1 MKAMFKL
8 LAART
13 ACAVAILAGGT
24 LAPGAAQ
31 AQTHGGT
38 LVAVIQPEPP
48 LLMSGIN
55 QQGPTLYVA
64 GKIYEGLLTY
74 SADLQPRPGLAKSWT
89 ISDDG
94 LVYTFK
100 LQEGVKWHDGKPFSA
115 EDVVFTVDEFL
126 RETQPRI
133 RTLISKYIDT
143 VTAIDEST
151 VKFELKFP
159 FAPFIY
165 AFEAGSIPIVPKH
178 LYAGTNFKTNPANQ
192 TPIGTGPFKFKEWKR
207 GSYIKLER
215 NSNYWKPGLPYLD
228 EVIFRVIP
236 DAASRAVAFEKGDVH
251 VLRGGDVDNVDVERL
266 RALPGTEYSLKG
278 WEMYSPHA
286 YMIMNMRNPPFDN
299 VKIRQAVMYA
309 LDRQFIVD
317 NILFGL
323 GKVATGP
330 IASTTLLYDA
340 DVPKY
345 EHNLKKAKALIKE
358 SGVDLSKT
366 PVKMLPFPY
375 GTSWDRIAE
384 YTKQS
389 LEQVGFRVTTEPVS
403 DAGSWFT
410 RVSNW
415 DFDLSF
421 NYAFQYGDPGLGV
434 SRLYLSSN
442 IVKGT
447 HTANVQNYVNPTADE
462 LMTAGDAA
470 VALEDRQKYYSK
482 AQKLLVEEV
491 ANGYLFEI
499 ENPTL
504 YHSSVHNLI
513 DSAVGVSDSFD
524 NVYIEK

>member
-1 MKAMFKL
+1 
-8 LAART
+8 
-13 ACAVAILAGGT
+13 
-24 LAPGAAQ
+24 
-31 AQTHGGT
+31 
-38 LVAVIQPEPP
+38 
-48 LLMSGIN
+48 
-55 QQGPTLYVA
+55 
-64 GKIYEGLLTY
+64 
-74 SADLQPRPGLAKSWT
+74 
-89 ISDDG
+89 
-94 LVYTFK
+94 
-100 LQEGVKWHDGKPFSA
+100 
-115 EDVVFTVDEFL
+115 
-126 RETQPRI
+126 
-133 RTLISKYIDT
+133 
-143 VTAIDEST
+143 
-151 VKFELKFP
+151 
-159 FAPFIY
+159 
-165 AFEAGSIPIVPKH
+165 
-178 LYAGTNFKTNPANQ
+178 
-192 TPIGTGPFKFKEWKR
+192 
-207 GSYIKLER
+207 
-215 NSNYWKPGLPYLD
+215 
-228 EVIFRVIP
+228 
-236 DAASRAVAFEKGDVH
+236 VAFEKGDVQ

-266 RALPGTEYSLKG
+266 RALPDTEYSLKG

-358 SGVDLSKT
+358 SGVGLSKT
-366 PVKMLPFPY
+366 PVKMLPLPY

-447 HTANVQNYVNPTADE
+447 HTANVQNYVNPKADE

-470 VALEDRQKYYSK
+470 VALEDRQKYYSE